1 MMVDRETFV
10 QVAPWLA
17 IAGNALLTPPLQA
30 GVQSAAIFDA
40 CLWEELAACE
50 DAEVANAADKLVTY
64 LDGREEAAAAS
75 REAQTGVCV
84 LDARGGASNLDD
96 RVQRAS
102 VEFAHLFVGPPKPA
116 VAPWETFY
124 CQQGC
129 AVGFGEATHQM
140 RTALRDNG
148 LELAQ
153 AGRQYEDH
161 MGIELLLA
169 SELCRRAGEGE
180 DWGPDAGCVP
190 SAASEGADAN
200 TQNALSAAQHA
211 VDFVRTRP
219 LSWMPALREAVERES
234 PNGFYASLLQLTQAL
249 LELVA

>member
-1 MMVDRETFV
+1 M
-10 QVAPWLA
+10 
-17 IAGNALLTPPLQA
+17 
-30 GVQSAAIFDA
+30 
-40 CLWEELAACE
+40 
-50 DAEVANAADKLVTY
+50 
-64 LDGREEAAAAS
+64 
-75 REAQTGVCV
+75 
-84 LDARGGASNLDD
+84 
-96 RVQRAS
+96 QRAS

-124 CQQGC
+124 RQQGC
-129 AVGFGEATHQM
+129 AVGFGDATHQM

-153 AGRQYEDH
+153 ASRQYEDH

-180 DWGPDAGCVP
+180 DWGADAGCVP

-211 VDFVRTRP
+211 VDFVRARP

-234 PNGFYASLLQLTQAL
+234 PNGFYAPLLQLTQAL